1 MYTDTMIQLEIPAD
15 SVSVSG
21 SITTH
26 ILSSLE
32 LASPPLHVCD
42 IEESGVAWI

>member
-1 MYTDTMIQLEIPAD
+1 MYTDTMIQLEIHAD
-15 SVSVSG
+15 SVSMS

-32 LASPPLHVCD
+32 LASPPMHVCD